1 MSNYFRV
8 TAYHE
13 SENISVIIDSNGYFA
28 EIWELSALMIQKGF
42 RVLEVSDSSQF
53 LDGNIEKADKDAESL
68 IVLAVRASQ
77 PITATSLKSKANITR
92 PKKTNKEL
100 LRYETYTR
108 TIFHI
113 RYDYRTSTERPCD
126 TVRES
131 V

>member
-42 RVLEVSDSSQF
+42 SVLEVSDSSQF

-68 IVLAVRASQ
+68 IVRACCQ
-77 PITATSLKSKANITR
+77 GKPTYNGKVVEVEGKYYTPEK
-92 PKKTNKEL
+92 NK
-100 LRYETYTR
+100 
-108 TIFHI
+108 
-113 RYDYRTSTERPCD
+113 
-126 TVRES
+126 
-131 V
+131 